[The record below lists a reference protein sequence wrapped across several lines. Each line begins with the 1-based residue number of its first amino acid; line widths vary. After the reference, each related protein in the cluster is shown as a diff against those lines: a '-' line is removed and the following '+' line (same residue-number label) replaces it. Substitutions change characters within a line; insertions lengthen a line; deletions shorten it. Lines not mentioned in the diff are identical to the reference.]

1 MKIDALAREND
12 MLKTVVQKLQDRIQ
26 SLESTNEAVMVASA
40 STLLYD
46 EYETPVS
53 ADRWVSHGHRSGIVD
68 SGQQIGRQPNI
79 NMSPEYELWSRYA
92 TAYPPLFPFAQ
103 PQLVADTLLG
113 QGSDTMDRLAL

>member
-1 MKIDALAREND
+1 
-12 MLKTVVQKLQDRIQ
+12 MLKTVVQKLQERVQ
-26 SLESTNEAVMVASA
+26 SLESTNEAVTVASA

-46 EYETPVS
+46 EYEAPVN

-68 SGQQIGRQPNI
+68 SGQQIGHQPNI
-79 NMSPEYELWSRYA
+79 SMSPEYELWSRYA

-113 QGSDTMDRLAL
+113 QSSNTMDRLSL